1 MTSSPA
7 RLWWRRVM
15 GTVKDKWS
23 VYLVKTVGGR
33 HYLRRRPEVDA
44 AVIRATSHDEMSV
57 DYKSAGRVFTW
68 ARAAPSSLMAPLMW
82 AVGRRASRTRS
93 WPVALKCL
101 LLAHGLLLCS
111 DDAPPSAR
119 VGRLP
124 FDLSD
129 FRDRSSA
136 SPGFSAFVRAY
147 FNFLDHRSLFSS
159 VGSAVSPS
167 PAADLEDGDD
177 DLEGL
182 KRLQVLLDLLMQ
194 IQPYADSMAVG
205 LVLEAMD
212 CVVIEIFEVYSGIC
226 SGIARFLVGVHGSN
240 SGDVDKR
247 VKRRRAMG
255 IRILRRAAAQSAQL
269 SSYFDLCRSLGVLN
283 AADLPR
289 VEGIPEKDMNDI
301 EALMLGGAPAANTA
315 AFTSAA
321 EKQEEE
327 EEEGKRA
334 RAALDS
340 ATMISRKWVVFDDEG
355 NVGNTT
361 LLRSP
366 EKSGQPVETLWSLT
380 AKPGPA
386 MGPLQYGNLIDL
398 S

>member
-1 MTSSPA
+1 MTSPA

-129 FRDRSSA
+129 FRGRSSA

-159 VGSAVSPS
+159 LGST
-167 PAADLEDGDD
+167 ADLQDDDD

-182 KRLQVLLDLLMQ
+182 ERLQVLLDLLMQ
-194 IQPYADSMAVG
+194 IQPYADGMEVG

-226 SGIARFLVGVHGSN
+226 SGIAQFLVGAHGSN

-301 EALMLGGAPAANTA
+301 EVLMLGGAPAANTA
-315 AFTSAA
+315 AKAWA
-321 EKQEEE
+321 PEEQEE

-366 EKSGQPVETLWSLT
+366 EKSGQPAATLWSLT
-380 AKPGPA
+380 AKPGPTV
-386 MGPLQYGNLIDL
+386 GTLQYGNLIDL
-398 S
+398 